1 MKKLFISI
9 VIALMCILTVFTV
22 IRGIHVG
29 GFIILGLNEIKAE
42 DEKLEKKVTQAT
54 KLASTDYPN
63 ELANIKKDMKDMQAE
78 KEQYEDM
85 VAVSTESEISSV
97 VQKQNYSI
105 DKLWTKIG
113 SLATDEGLDA
123 KFALTNGTLKAASDE
138 NFDYYT
144 IEFEVTGSYVGVS
157 LYISDLEDD
166 SELGFRIED
175 FNMVPVEDGSIVTAT
190 FKTKDI
196 AIQGIAK
203 EEVKVE
209 EKTEESDEKENTDDK
224 DKKNNKNTTTNTTTN
239 STTNSTTNT
248 SGSLLNSLNTAVTDV
263 SR

>member
-1 MKKLFISI
+1 MKKLLISI
-9 VIALMCILTVFTV
+9 IIALMCILTVFTV
-22 IRGIHVG
+22 IRGIHIG

-42 DEKLEKKVTQAT
+42 DEKLEKKVTEAT

-63 ELANIKKDMKDMQAE
+63 ELETIKKDMKDMEAE

-85 VAVSTESEISSV
+85 IAVSTESEISSAI
-97 VQKQNYSI
+97 QKQNYSI

-123 KFALTNGTLKAASDE
+123 KFALTKGTLESASDE
-138 NFDYYT
+138 DFNYYT

-175 FNMVPVEDGSIVTAT
+175 FNMVPEGDGSTVTAT

-203 EEVKVE
+203 EETNEDEQNVE
-209 EKTEESDEKENTDDK
+209 GTSEETEENLNSKDE
-224 DKKNNKNTTTNTTTN
+224 NTTTN
-239 STTNSTTNT
+239 STTNTTTNT
-248 SGSLLNSLNTAVTDV
+248 TENKSGSLLDSLNATVTDV